1 MPDVFV
7 QSFTHLNDKPN
18 ADQALDL
25 LQRIASLVKPIMRKH
40 AWVLPV
46 LSEFFPEDPNLLDIN
61 GGEKILVRLRLP
73 HAPDTFLPEDSVV
86 GTMLHEV
93 SPSPVSVPPSA
104 FLGTKRPLQH
114 PLTRIRGTQLTHNVH
129 GPHDAAFYKFLAGLE
144 DEYDALRRS
153 GWSGEGFHAAGR
165 RVGANVSHNLPPHLA
180 RARAAQAAEKRRQL
194 SVVLGSAGRLGG
206 GPRRPNKSP
215 RELAAEAAERR
226 ARDELTC
233 ASTSGAVA
241 QTDLAEKAAGAS
253 VRDEVI
259 DLTGDSSS
267 DSEPE
272 LLIIEEE
279 APSPQRSTSPASL
292 AASASISASS
302 SALSLKS
309 APPTTT
315 GSTSRLA
322 PPDRAPS
329 SASLPA
335 LASSTTTS
343 TSTSTPDSDRMT
355 RPIVK
360 RVPHG
365 AGDPRPTLP
374 KPRSVSRHPAKRP
387 PTSWT
392 PTPPPTRATSVIH
405 PRSEQYHPH
414 SHSHLHSDS
423 DLNAGSAADPT
434 ADGDG
439 DAFAGASI
447 PLETEWACPR
457 CTLVNDAL
465 ALQCAACLGVRPPPP
480 ARPKSTIGDCKEE
493 KKEAG
498 KDGGGGWTCGVCG
511 EREMPSDFWSCRF
524 CGSVKAGS

>member
-46 LSEFFPEDPNLLDIN
+46 LSEFFPEDPNLLGQDIN
-61 GGEKILVRLRLP
+61 GGEKILVRLRPP
-73 HAPDTFLPEDSVV
+73 HAPDSFLPEDSVV
-86 GTMLHEV
+86 GTMLHE
-93 SPSPVSVPPSA
+93 
-104 FLGTKRPLQH
+104 
-114 PLTRIRGTQLTHNVH
+114 LTHNVH

-194 SVVLGSAGRLGG
+194 SVVLGSGGRLGG

-233 ASTSGAVA
+233 ASTSGVVA

-434 ADGDG
+434 ADGDEN
-439 DAFAGASI
+439 AFAGASI